1 MDALYLLLF
10 FSINTLRHLP
20 GLCAAADTIT
30 PSRSLSDVN
39 GSTLSSQDG
48 TFELGFFSPGNSQKR
63 FVGIWYKNVPA
74 RTVVWVANRLNPI
87 NDSSGVLMIDGLGK
101 LVILSSNSAVV
112 WSANSSGTAQDPV
125 VQLLD
130 TGNLVLRNG
139 DDGDSGATY
148 LWQSFDYPTDTV
160 IAEMKIGWDLRRG
173 IDRRLTAWKSADDPS
188 PGDFSWGLELH
199 NYPEAVAWKGNQEYF
214 RSGPWNGL
222 RYSGAPEQR
231 TNPLFS
237 FNFVNN
243 EDEVYFIFHLKNKS
257 VLTRSILNQSN
268 YAWERYTW
276 SEATQAWKL
285 STTVPKDYCDYYGL
299 CGAYSNC
306 DVTEL
311 PVCQCLSGFSPKSP
325 EKWNSMDWSE
335 GCTRNKPLECGD
347 RDGFV
352 EFGGLKLPDTKFS
365 WVNRTLDLKECRA
378 KCLRNCSCMAY
389 THSDISGAGSGCV
402 MWFGDLVD
410 IRHFA
415 DGGQHLYI
423 RMPRSALGLKSRH
436 WLKIVVIVVAVTLAA
451 SVLLLTCYNIRRWR
465 KKLKEV
471 KIDEEKKEP
480 KNESSEEDLELPT
493 FDLSTISDATD
504 NFSLNQ
510 KIGEGGFGPVYKGM
524 LPDGQQIA
532 VKRLSTISRQGTKE
546 FKNEVILIAKL
557 QHRNLVKLL
566 GCCIE
571 GEEKVLIYEYMPN
584 RSLDAF
590 IFDGTR
596 GKLLDWQ
603 TRFNIIC
610 GVARGLLY
618 LHQDSRLR
626 IIHRDLKASNVLLD
640 NEMNPKIS
648 DFGMARTFG
657 GDQSEGNTNR
667 VVGTYGYMAPEYA
680 IDGLFSV
687 KSDVFSFGILIL
699 EIISGKR
706 NRGLFHS
713 NQNLIGHAWRLYAE
727 GRPLDLIDPCLD
739 RSCIL
744 SEVLRCIHLSFL
756 CLQHHPEDRPSMASV
771 VVMLGSES
779 ALPPPKQPGFL
790 IDRNPFEGDSSSSK
804 HELNSVNEITVT
816 LVEAR

>member
-1 MDALYLLLF
+1 MDAPYLFLF
-10 FSINTLRHLP
+10 FSIITLLHLP
-20 GLCAAADTIT
+20 GFCTAGDTIT
-30 PSRSLSDVN
+30 ASQSLRDVN

-48 TFELGFFSPGNSQKR
+48 TFEMGFFSPGNSQKR
-63 FVGIWYKNVPA
+63 FLGIWYKSIPTKN
-74 RTVVWVANRLNPI
+74 VVWVANRLNPI
-87 NDSSGVLMIDGLGK
+87 NDSSGVLMIDDSGK
-101 LVILSSNSAVV
+101 LVILSSKSAVV
-112 WSANSSGTAQDPV
+112 WSANTTGPARDPV

-130 TGNLVLRNG
+130 TGNLVLRDGN
-139 DDGDSGATY
+139 DGDSGTTY

-160 IAEMKIGWDLRRG
+160 LPEMKIGWDLRRG
-173 IDRRLTAWKSADDPS
+173 LDRRLTAWKSPDDPS

-231 TNPLFS
+231 ANPLFS
-237 FNFVNN
+237 FDFVND
-243 EDEVYFIFHLKNKS
+243 EDELYLTIHLKNKS
-257 VLTRSILNQSN
+257 VLTRTILNQSN
-268 YAWERYTW
+268 YAWERYVW
-276 SEATQAWKL
+276 SEATLAWKL
-285 STTVPKDYCDYYGL
+285 FTTVPKDYCDKYGL

-306 DVTEL
+306 DVTDL
-311 PVCQCLSGFSPKSP
+311 PICQCLPGFSPKSP
-325 EKWNSMDWSE
+325 DKWNSMDWSG
-335 GCTRNKPLECGD
+335 GCTRNKPLDCGD
-347 RDGFV
+347 GDGFIK
-352 EFGGLKLPDTKFS
+352 FGGLKLPDTTFS
-365 WVNRTLDLKECRA
+365 WLNRTFDLKECRA

-389 THSDISGAGSGCV
+389 THSDISGPGSGCA

-410 IRHFA
+410 IRHFEE
-415 DGGQHLYI
+415 GGQDLYI
-423 RMPRSALGLKSRH
+423 RMPRSALELKSRH
-436 WLKIVVIVVAVTLAA
+436 WLEIAVIVIAVIVPA
-451 SVLLLTCYNIRRWR
+451 SVLLLTCYYIRRWR
-465 KKLKEV
+465 KKPKEA
-471 KIDEEKKEP
+471 KIDEGEKEP
-480 KNESSEEDLELPT
+480 KNESSKEDLELPS
-493 FDLSTISDATD
+493 FDLATITDATD
-504 NFSLNQ
+504 NFSFNQ
-510 KIGEGGFGPVYKGM
+510 KLGEGGFGPVYKGT
-524 LPDGQQIA
+524 LPDGRQIA
-532 VKRLSTISRQGTKE
+532 VKRLSAISRQGARE
-546 FKNEVILIAKL
+546 FKNEVKLIAKL

-566 GCCIE
+566 GCCE
-571 GEEKVLIYEYMPN
+571 GEEMMLIYEYLPN

-603 TRFNIIC
+603 NRFNIIC
-610 GVARGLLY
+610 GIARGLLY

-640 NEMNPKIS
+640 EKMNPKIS

-687 KSDVFSFGILIL
+687 KSDVFSFGILVL

-739 RSCIL
+739 GSCIL

-756 CLQHHPEDRPSMASV
+756 CLQHHPENRPSMASV
-771 VVMLGSES
+771 VVMLGSEGP
-779 ALPPPKQPGFL
+779 LPPPKQPGFL
-790 IDRNPFEGDSSSSK
+790 IDKNPFEGDSSSSK
-804 HELNSVNEITVT
+804 QELNSVNEITVT

>member
-1 MDALYLLLF
+1 MDALYLFLF
-10 FSINTLRHLP
+10 FSIITLRHLP
-20 GLCAAADTIT
+20 GFCTAADTIA
-30 PSRSLSDVN
+30 PSESLSDVN

-63 FVGIWYKNVPA
+63 FLGIWYKNIPA

-87 NDSSGVLMIDGLGK
+87 NDSSGVLMIDDLGK
-101 LVILSSNSAVV
+101 LVILSSNSTVV
-112 WSANSSGTAQDPV
+112 WSANSTGTAQDPV

-130 TGNLVLRNG
+130 NGNLVLRDGN
-139 DDGDSGATY
+139 DGDPGTAY

-173 IDRRLTAWKSADDPS
+173 LDRRLTAWKSADDPS
-188 PGDFSWGLELH
+188 PGDFSWGLVLH

-231 TNPLFS
+231 ANPLFS

-257 VLTRSILNQSN
+257 VLSRTILNQSN

-285 STTVPKDYCDYYGL
+285 YTTVPKDYCDNYGL
-299 CGAYSNC
+299 CGAFSNC
-306 DVTEL
+306 DVTNL
-311 PVCQCLSGFSPKSP
+311 PVCQCLPGFSPKSP
-325 EKWNSMDWSE
+325 EKWKSMDWSG
-335 GCTRNKPLECGD
+335 GCKRNQPLECGD
-347 RDGFV
+347 RDAFV
-352 EFGGLKLPDTKFS
+352 KFGRLKLPDTTFS

-389 THSDISGAGSGCV
+389 TNSDITGAGSGCV

-410 IRHFA
+410 IRNFA
-415 DGGQHLYI
+415 DGGQDLYI
-423 RMPRSALGLKSRH
+423 RMPRSALDLKSRQ
-436 WLKIVVIVVAVTLAA
+436 WLKIVVIVIAVIVAA
-451 SVLLLTCYNIRRWR
+451 SVLLLTCYIIGRWR
-465 KKLKEV
+465 KKPKEA
-471 KIDEEKKEP
+471 KIDEGEKEP
-480 KNESSEEDLELPT
+480 KDESSKDLELSS
-493 FDLSTISDATD
+493 FDLATISDATD
-504 NFSLNQ
+504 NFSLNN
-510 KIGEGGFGPVYKGM
+510 KLGEGGFGPVYKGT
-524 LPDGQQIA
+524 LSDGQQIA
-532 VKRLSTISRQGTKE
+532 VKRLSTFSRQGTKE

-571 GEEKVLIYEYMPN
+571 GEEKLLIYEFMPN
-584 RSLDAF
+584 GSLDAF

-603 TRFNIIC
+603 NRFNIIC
-610 GVARGLLY
+610 GIARGLLY

-648 DFGMARTFG
+648 DFGLARTFG

-713 NQNLIGHAWRLYAE
+713 NQNLIGHAWRLYSE
-727 GRPLDLIDPCLD
+727 GRPLDLIDPSVD
-739 RSCIL
+739 GSCIL

-756 CLQHHPEDRPSMASV
+756 CLQHHPEDRPSMASA

-790 IDRNPFEGDSSSSK
+790 IDKNPFQGDSSSSK
-804 HELNSVNEITVT
+804 HEINSVNEITIT